1 MLAFVATVVLVA
13 GLAMLVNLVGSQPLK
28 LEVSIQQAPQN
39 PYSTDKVEL
48 NSRQYDNG
56 QTMHTG
62 CA

>member
-13 GLAMLVNLVGSQPLK
+13 GLAMLVNLVGSQPLE

-39 PYSTDKVEL
+39 PCSTNEVEL

-62 CA
+62 CG

>member
-13 GLAMLVNLVGSQPLK
+13 GLAMLVNLVGSQPLE

-39 PYSTDKVEL
+39 PYSTNEVEL

>member
-13 GLAMLVNLVGSQPLK
+13 GLAMLVNLVDSQPLK
-28 LEVSIQQAPQN
+28 LEVSIQQLHQN
-39 PYSTDKVEL
+39 PYSSNEVEL